1 MLAVERSDGG
11 IPKKSKSHK
20 RKAFESLIEKVKKR
34 KLLKTGANQ
43 QEGNEE
49 QKEPENV
56 EEKKES
62 FTILGS
68 YSTVRNTNVQHH
80 LPDWLASPNQISAD
94 LESEQCPIEEMCN
107 FLSENLLTNL
117 KANDVSVFFPVQ
129 KAVIPCLATDI
140 SKFGLSNSAIMRPR
154 DLCVSAPTGSGKT
167 LAYVLPIIQS
177 LHKRLVPKI
186 RALVVVPVQELAIQV
201 TNVFR
206 TYCKGTDLKVGSATS
221 KTPLNIE
228 QLKLIK
234 GYDLCDYE
242 SLVDILVTTPGRL
255 VEHLEN
261 TKGFDLSYLRYLV
274 MDEADRM
281 IDNIQNNWLYHLDK
295 HVNLEGQKSIT
306 QLSLRDLNLRK
317 RHPQKLLFSATL
329 SQDPE
334 LLKKLNL
341 FQPILF
347 STVSRNN
354 NSEKIEDYIG
364 SFTTPSTLKEKYMIV
379 EPTLKPLVLCDLL
392 KSTNKNM
399 LCFTKSAVEAHKL
412 SKLISLIIPEIVVT
426 EISSLL
432 PADQRDK
439 IIHDF
444 SSGLVNVLVCSDVM
458 ARGVDISGVK
468 YVISYDPPKHI
479 KSYIHRVGRTGRAGM
494 KGKAITLLS
503 PHQAPLFN
511 QMLLDVNKND
521 VKQMAVDEQS
531 LKKMML
537 KYKAA
542 LQELKLLL
550 KREETERCQEAKKEK
565 SFSFKKKKVKR
576 KKTKKNV

>member
-1 MLAVERSDGG
+1 MLTLERSDGG
-11 IPKKSKSHK
+11 IQKRVKNHK
-20 RKAFESLIEKVKKR
+20 RKAFESLLEKVKKR
-34 KLLKTGANQ
+34 KLLKTGEPEQ
-43 QEGNEE
+43 DNEE
-49 QKEPENV
+49 QKEPENI

-68 YSTVRNTNVQHH
+68 YSTVRNTKVQHH
-80 LPDWLASPNQISAD
+80 LPDWLANPNQISAD
-94 LESEQCPIEEMCN
+94 LDGEKCPVEEMKK
-107 FLSENLLTNL
+107 FLSEKLLSTL
-117 KANDVSVFFPVQ
+117 KSNDVIVFFPVQ
-129 KAVIPCLATDI
+129 KAVIPWLVNDI
-140 SKFGLSNSAIMRPR
+140 SKFGLSNSSMMRPR

-167 LAYVLPIIQS
+167 LAYVLPIVQS

-201 TNVFR
+201 TNVFK
-206 TYCKGTDLKVGSATS
+206 TYCKGTGLKVESATG

-228 QLKLIK
+228 TTKLIK

-295 HVNLEGQKSIT
+295 HVNLEGHKSIT
-306 QLSLRDLNLRK
+306 QLSLRDLDQRK

-334 LLKKLNL
+334 LLKRLNL

-347 STVSRNN
+347 STVSQNN
-354 NSEKIEDYIG
+354 NSDKTEDYIG
-364 SFTTPSTLKEKYMIV
+364 SFTTPSTLKEKYIIV
-379 EPTLKPLVLCDLL
+379 EPTMKPLVLCELL
-392 KSTNKNM
+392 KSTKKNM
-399 LCFTKSAVEAHKL
+399 LCFTKSAIDAHKL
-412 SKLISLIIPEIVVT
+412 SKLLSLMNPEIIVM

-432 PADQRDK
+432 PADQREK
-439 IIHDF
+439 ILHDF

-468 YVISYDPPKHI
+468 YVVSYDPPKHI
-479 KSYIHRVGRTGRAGM
+479 KSYIHRVGRTGRAGT

-503 PHQAPLFN
+503 SHQAPLFN

-521 VKQMAVDEQS
+521 VKQMAVDEQN
-531 LKKMML
+531 LKEMMI
-537 KYKAA
+537 KYKTA
-542 LQELKLLL
+542 LQELKVLL
-550 KREETERCQEAKKEK
+550 KQEETERFQEIKKEK
-565 SFSFKKKKVKR
+565 SFSFKKKKIKR
-576 KKTKKNV
+576 KKEKKKV